1 MNKRGINVMKI
12 ASVAKLP
19 LCSQKHQNRRV
30 LNNVWTLF
38 LPNKN
43 SALQGDWW
51 HDGNTTLWSEA
62 SVNNSRCGSWRYQSV
77 TEKGETWISPES
89 SVHSGGTEWS
99 WTYWTS
105 SAFSCSPAVW
115 TRQISGDEE
124 ASIWLFLNIFLPRE
138 RQKDRAMALLESPGG
153 N

>member
-1 MNKRGINVMKI
+1 MNKRGINFMKI

-19 LCSQKHQNRRV
+19 PCFQKHQNRHV

-62 SVNNSRCGSWRYQSV
+62 SVNNSRCGSWREQSV
-77 TEKGETWISPES
+77 AEKGETWISPES
-89 SVHSGGTEWS
+89 FGPFW
-99 WTYWTS
+99 
-105 SAFSCSPAVW
+105 
-115 TRQISGDEE
+115 GDWIELNLLDKL
-124 ASIWLFLNIFLPRE
+124 SLFLQSGCSDKTAFRRWGGLHLAVPQHLFTQRKTE
-138 RQKDRAMALLESPGG
+138 RQSHGTSGITWR
-153 N
+153 